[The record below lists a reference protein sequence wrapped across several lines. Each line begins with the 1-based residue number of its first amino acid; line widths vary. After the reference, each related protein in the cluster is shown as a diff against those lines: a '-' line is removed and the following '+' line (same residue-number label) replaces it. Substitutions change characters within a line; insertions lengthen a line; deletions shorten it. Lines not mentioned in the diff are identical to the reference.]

1 MDYYRNDTNQPTW
14 VHKYIR
20 QHMIVGV
27 VSIKEQSAIGHFL
40 TNQNQL
46 W

>member
-1 MDYYRNDTNQPTW
+1 MDYYRNDTNQSTW
-14 VHKYIR
+14 VHIYKR

-27 VSIKEQSAIGHFL
+27 ESTKGQAAIGHFL
-40 TNQNQL
+40 TNQNQF